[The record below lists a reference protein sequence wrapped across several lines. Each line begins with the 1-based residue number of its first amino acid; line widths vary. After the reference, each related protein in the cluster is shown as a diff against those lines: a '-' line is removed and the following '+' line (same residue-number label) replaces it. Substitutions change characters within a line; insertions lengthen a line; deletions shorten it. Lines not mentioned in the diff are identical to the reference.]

1 MTRTC
6 EDCGETFGTLTRL
19 RLHDCP
25 GAADIDPE
33 QARKLVTEGKS
44 GLKRGDVVSALP
56 KRPLLPEVAGQLE
69 EDEEVLTVLPLMSGS
84 PEDETTQR
92 LALQIVGGGYVLEHF
107 SDEGWL
113 VVRTVSGADK
123 TNDEVFED
131 LMEQVQDWQGT
142 VTDLALDYAAGGTDI
157 QERLRREV
165 NRGP

>member
-6 EDCGETFGTLTRL
+6 EDCGETFRTLTKL

-25 GAADIDPE
+25 GSADIDAE
-33 QARKLVTEGKS
+33 QIRKLVTEAKS
-44 GLKRGDVVSALP
+44 GLKRGDVMTALP

-69 EDEEVLTVLPLMSGS
+69 EAEEVLTVLPLMSGS

-92 LALQIVGGGYVLEHF
+92 LALQIVTAGYVLEHF
-107 SDEGWL
+107 PDEGWV
-113 VVRTVSGADK
+113 VVRAVSGADK
-123 TNDEVFED
+123 SEDEVYEQ

-142 VTDLALDYAAGGTDI
+142 VTDLALDYAAGETDI
-157 QERLRREV
+157 GERLRQEV

>member
-1 MTRTC
+1 
-6 EDCGETFGTLTRL
+6 
-19 RLHDCP
+19 
-25 GAADIDPE
+25 
-33 QARKLVTEGKS
+33 
-44 GLKRGDVVSALP
+44 
-56 KRPLLPEVAGQLE
+56 
-69 EDEEVLTVLPLMSGS
+69 MSGS

-107 SDEGWL
+107 PDEGWL

-123 TNDEVFED
+123 TDDEVFED

>member
-25 GAADIDPE
+25 GPADIDAE
-33 QARKLVTEGKS
+33 QTRKLVAEGKS

-56 KRPLLPEVAGQLE
+56 NRPLLPEVAGQLE

-92 LALQIVGGGYVLEHF
+92 LPLQIVTGGYVLEHF
-107 SDEGWL
+107 PDEGWV
-113 VVRTVSGADK
+113 VVRTVCGADK
-123 TNDEVFED
+123 TDEEVFED
-131 LMEQVQDWQGT
+131 LMEQVQDWQET

-157 QERLRREV
+157 GERLRREV